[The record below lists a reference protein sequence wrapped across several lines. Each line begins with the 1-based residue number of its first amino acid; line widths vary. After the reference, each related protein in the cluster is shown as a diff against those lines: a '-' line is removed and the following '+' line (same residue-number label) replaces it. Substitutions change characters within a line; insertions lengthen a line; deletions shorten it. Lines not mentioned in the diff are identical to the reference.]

1 MPCFIPHPYLPPPL
15 LEHLALL
22 GSIFSGFPDSCSCW
36 STFAIRQ
43 TGKHLLLW
51 EISLDLSQSFPFLAP
66 SAPPVSYGAK
76 WYVLSPPPSLDC
88 ESTLIHVGPHGGL
101 SAQEALSI
109 FAK

>member
-1 MPCFIPHPYLPPPL
+1 MFHSPPLPPTTSSLNIWPFWDLSSLGFQTPALAGL
-15 LEHLALL
+15 LLP
-22 GSIFSGFPDSCSCW
+22 SD
-36 STFAIRQ
+36 
-43 TGKHLLLW
+43 KLLLW